1 MTLLFAQVLVPAGT
15 ELIFAVARRRH
26 DQDPEVILYHL
37 MSFPEVGREP

>member
-15 ELIFAVARRRH
+15 ELIFAVARRGH
-26 DQDPEVILYHL
+26 DQDPDVILYHL